1 MPLEQVGNALAFYG
15 FYTSGKI
22 GKTGIAPTVDVY
34 RIGTDGASVQV
45 VTAGASTEIGTSGL
59 YRYGLQSALN
69 TVEGEYLAMFRTSD
83 PTVDARDIAAVW
95 AVGKAGLED
104 LDAAV
109 STRATPADVEASVT
123 SAVGVAVGDAVLT
136 AVETALGAG
145 ITASIGGIVTA
156 AVTAEF
162 IAIGLTQAR
171 VIKLDNLD
179 ALVSSRVT
187 AGLGALTYTA
197 TVKRQG
203 SNVPIDGVAAW
214 VTLDFEGKDI
224 VAGTV
229 YTDAQGQVR
238 FQLEAGPYY
247 LWLQGAGTNFVNPSM
262 ITVGSGAP
270 DESFNGG
277 VTFAYTA
284 HILATTTN
292 LPLPGVAAW
301 ITLDQSGAQII
312 AGRKLTDASG
322 NVTFELPA
330 GTYYLWLSHT
340 GQSFTNP
347 TTITVGGV

>member
-22 GKTGIAPTVDVY
+22 GRTGLAPTVDVY
-34 RIGTDGASVQV
+34 RIGTNGASVQV

-69 TVEGEYLAMFRTSD
+69 TVEGEDLAMFRTRD
-83 PTVDARDIAAVW
+83 TTVDARDIAAVW

-104 LDAAV
+104 LDAAI
-109 STRATPADVEASVT
+109 STRATPADVGNAVT
-123 SAVGVAVGDAVLT
+123 TAVGTAVLT
-136 AVETALGAG
+136 AVQTALAAG

-203 SNVPIDGVAAW
+203 SNVPIDGVSAW

-277 VTFAYTA
+277 ITYAYTA

-301 ITLDQSGAQII
+301 ITLDQAGNQII
-312 AGRKLTDASG
+312 AGRKLTDAFG

>member
-22 GKTGIAPTVDVY
+22 GKTGLAPTVDVY
-34 RIGTDGASVQV
+34 RIGTNGASVQV

-59 YRYGLQSALN
+59 YRYGLSSALN

-109 STRATPADVEASVT
+109 STRATPVDVGNAVT
-123 SAVGVAVGDAVLT
+123 TAVGTAVLT
-136 AVETALGAG
+136 AVETALAAG

-162 IAIGLTQAR
+162 LAIGLTQAR

-214 VTLDFEGKDI
+214 VTLDFEGADI

-277 VTFAYTA
+277 ITFAYTA
-284 HILATTTN
+284 HILAITTN

-301 ITLDQSGAQII
+301 ITLDQAGNQIV
-312 AGRKLTDASG
+312 AGRKLTDAFG
-322 NVTFELPA
+322 NVTFELRA

-347 TTITVGGV
+347 TTITVGGA

>member
-15 FYTSGKI
+15 FYTSGK
-22 GKTGIAPTVDVY
+22 TGRTGLSPTVDVY
-34 RIGTDGASVQV
+34 RIGTNGVSVQV

-59 YRYGLQSALN
+59 YRYGLPSALN

-104 LDAAV
+104 LDAAI
-109 STRATPADVEASVT
+109 STRATPVDVGNAVT
-123 SAVGVAVGDAVLT
+123 TAVGTAVLT

-156 AVTAEF
+156 AVTDEF
-162 IAIGLTQAR
+162 LAIGLTQAR

-214 VTLDFEGKDI
+214 VTLDFEGADI

-277 VTFAYTA
+277 ITFAYTA

-301 ITLDQSGAQII
+301 ITLDQAGNQIV
-312 AGRKLTDASG
+312 AGRKLTDAFG

-347 TTITVGGV
+347 TTITVGGA

>member
-22 GKTGIAPTVDVY
+22 GKTGLAPTVDVY
-34 RIGTDGASVQV
+34 RIGTNGASVQV

-59 YRYGLQSALN
+59 YRYGLPSALN

-104 LDAAV
+104 LDAAI
-109 STRATPADVEASVT
+109 STRATPVDVGNAVT
-123 SAVGVAVGDAVLT
+123 TAVGTAVLT
-136 AVETALGAG
+136 AVQTALGAG

-214 VTLDFEGKDI
+214 VTLDFEGADI

-277 VTFAYTA
+277 ITFAYTA

-301 ITLDQSGAQII
+301 ITLDQAGNQIV
-312 AGRKLTDASG
+312 AGRKLTDAFG

-347 TTITVGGV
+347 TTITVGGA

>member
-22 GKTGIAPTVDVY
+22 GRTGLSPTVDVY
-34 RIGTDGASVQV
+34 RIGTNGASVQV

-59 YRYGLQSALN
+59 YRYGLSSGLN

-83 PTVDARDIAAVW
+83 TTVDARDIAAVW

-109 STRATPADVEASVT
+109 STRATPVDVGNAVT
-123 SAVGVAVGDAVLT
+123 TAVGTAVLT
-136 AVETALGAG
+136 AVQTALAAG

-277 VTFAYTA
+277 ITYAYTA
-284 HILATTTN
+284 HILSTTTN

-301 ITLDQSGAQII
+301 ITLDQAGNQII
-312 AGRKLTDASG
+312 AGRKLTDAFG

>member
-1 MPLEQVGNALAFYG
+1 MPLEQVGNALSFYG
-15 FYTSGKI
+15 FYTSGKV
-22 GKTGIAPTVDVY
+22 GKTGLSPAVDVY
-34 RIGTDGASVQV
+34 RIGTNGTSAQV

-59 YRYGLQSALN
+59 YRYALSSALN

-83 PTVDARDIAAVW
+83 ATVDARDIAAIW

-109 STRATPADVEASVT
+109 STRATPVDVGNAVT
-123 SAVGVAVGDAVLT
+123 TAVGTAVLT
-136 AVETALGAG
+136 AVQTALEAG
-145 ITASIGGIVTA
+145 ITASISGIVTA

-277 VTFAYTA
+277 ITYAYTA
-284 HILATTTN
+284 HILQTTTN

-301 ITLDQSGAQII
+301 VTLDHAGTQIV
-312 AGRKLTDASG
+312 AGRKLTDAFG
-322 NVTFELPA
+322 NVTFELAA
-330 GTYYLWLSHT
+330 GTYYLWLSHS

-347 TTITVGGV
+347 TTITVGAP

>member
-34 RIGTDGASVQV
+34 RIGTNGASVQV

-59 YRYGLQSALN
+59 YRYGLSSGLN

-83 PTVDARDIAAVW
+83 TTVDARDIAAVW

-109 STRATPADVEASVT
+109 STRATPVDVGNAVT
-123 SAVGVAVGDAVLT
+123 TAVGTAVLT
-136 AVETALGAG
+136 AVQTALAAG

-277 VTFAYTA
+277 ITYAYTA
-284 HILATTTN
+284 HILSTTTN

-301 ITLDQSGAQII
+301 ITLDQAGNQII
-312 AGRKLTDASG
+312 AGRKLTDAFG

>member
-1 MPLEQVGNALAFYG
+1 M
-15 FYTSGKI
+15 
-22 GKTGIAPTVDVY
+22 
-34 RIGTDGASVQV
+34 
-45 VTAGASTEIGTSGL
+45 
-59 YRYGLQSALN
+59 
-69 TVEGEYLAMFRTSD
+69 
-83 PTVDARDIAAVW
+83 
-95 AVGKAGLED
+95 
-104 LDAAV
+104 
-109 STRATPADVEASVT
+109 
-123 SAVGVAVGDAVLT
+123 
-136 AVETALGAG
+136 
-145 ITASIGGIVTA
+145 
-156 AVTAEF
+156 
-162 IAIGLTQAR
+162 
-171 VIKLDNLD
+171 IKLDNLD

-203 SNVPIDGVAAW
+203 SNVPIDGVSAW

-301 ITLDQSGAQII
+301 ITLDQAGAQII